1 MFTSV
6 PFKMKI
12 ALPLLIT
19 VAVSLGYTLV
29 ETKVPSLILVQ
40 SRSTGT
46 VFSTFVETKV
56 LRPVVVTQDCTI
68 RDHMSGEYWCK
79 GNLQPYGKSCTSPDG
94 PIGSNSI
101 KMLSSPTLAPVVGW
115 YDRYDKGSGPL
126 KCPWFVSGFSRAYVK
141 FDVKNVVPSGGGAI
155 EGVEYAALSW
165 KTKRLTGTQP
175 KACIKYLYEATGM
188 WDRGK
193 TPSVL
198 MVSNLDSFAV
208 KAGYFGAVKQVQ
220 KWFAN
225 PDQNWGFMIEPSR
238 NFTAQYSNAKC
249 QESLE
254 DLKLTVRYRVKQM
267 QWPQ

>member
-1 MFTSV
+1 MSTSV
-6 PFKMKI
+6 SFKLKI
-12 ALPLLIT
+12 ALSLLIT
-19 VAVSLGYTLV
+19 ALVSLGYTPA
-29 ETKVPSLILVQ
+29 ETKVLSPVLIPTW
-40 SRSTGT
+40 SKGT

-56 LRPVVVTQDCTI
+56 LKPVVVTQDCTN
-68 RDHMSGEYWCK
+68 RDHMANETWCN
-79 GNLQPYGKSCTSPDG
+79 GLQPYGKSCTG
-94 PIGSNSI
+94 PEGTIGANSI

-115 YDRYDKGSGPL
+115 YDRYNKGSGL
-126 KCPWFVSGFSRAYVK
+126 FKCPWFVSGFSRAYVK
-141 FDVKNVVPSGGGAI
+141 FDVKHVVPSGGGTI

-175 KACIKYLYEATGM
+175 KACIKSLYEATGM

-193 TPSVL
+193 TPAVL

-208 KAGYFGAVKQVQ
+208 KAGYYGAVKQVQ

-225 PDQNWGFMIEPSR
+225 HDQNWGFMIEPSR
-238 NFTAQYSNAKC
+238 NFTVQYSDSKC

-254 DLKLTVRYRVKQM
+254 DLKLTVRYRVKQT